1 MSTGDVVWAV
11 IGGSW
16 AVWTA
21 TTAAVPGLPS
31 LLALVRGLLSS
42 WTGRAICLA
51 AWAGAGWH
59 LFCQRP

>member
-1 MSTGDVVWAV
+1 VTTGDVVWAL

-16 AVWTA
+16 VIWTV
-21 TTAAVPGLPS
+21 TTALVRRLPG
-31 LLALVRGLLSS
+31 LLALVRALLGS
-42 WTGRAICLA
+42 WTGRAISLA